1 MGARGIAWAL
11 KPSRAESTSPLAL
24 RRLEVQGKVQLP
36 PPRQRAKPSARRQL
50 VDDQEP
56 LPALPKL
63 PAHAGKIAGLRMRLI
78 ENEKDPGHRIWNRL
92 ICLSRFLIRP
102 ALRCQALAL
111 DMIVASRVLLLSRLG
126 KEHPDLPA
134 ELFYSPEELAVLVG
148 FWGRKGDGHPGAKLL
163 AEGLQVLQTL
173 VWYKRALDQ
182 AASEPRRP
190 RKSPT

>member
-1 MGARGIAWAL
+1 MESADLLVALSHSSRIAL
-11 KPSRAESTSPLAL
+11 S
-24 RRLEVQGKVQLP
+24 G
-36 PPRQRAKPSARRQL
+36 
-50 VDDQEP
+50 
-56 LPALPKL
+56 
-63 PAHAGKIAGLRMRLI
+63 AGLY
-78 ENEKDPGHRIWNRL
+78 
-92 ICLSRFLIRP
+92 
-102 ALRCQALAL
+102 
-111 DMIVASRVLLLSRLG
+111 MIVASRVLLLSRLG

-148 FWGRKGDGHPGAKLL
+148 SWGRKGDGHPGAKLL